1 MRKRERERERER
13 ERDAEGGSSERKETK
28 PVRVNNPVKLV
39 IKGELVR
46 KTERLAADHKDR
58 TEILSL
64 SGYFPP
70 IHRSPS
76 AVQTEQRVNS
86 RITWG
91 YLRTQEGL
99 YFTVGR
105 KWQGA
110 HVCEKVGRK
119 FMEIRASRTD
129 PER

>member
-1 MRKRERERERER
+1 MRKRERESERER
-13 ERDAEGGSSERKETK
+13 ERQREGALKGER
-28 PVRVNNPVKLV
+28 PNQVNNPVKRV

-46 KTERLAADHKDR
+46 KIKRLAKDHKDHK
-58 TEILSL
+58 EILSL
-64 SGYFPP
+64 FGYFPP

-86 RITWG
+86 LIMWG
-91 YLRTQEGL
+91 YLRTQKGL

-105 KWQGA
+105 KWQSA

-119 FMEIRASRTD
+119 FMEIRACRTD
-129 PER
+129 PGR